1 MIEERNGVRN
11 WASILDEGTRLQAEK
26 LARSPAVSGPVA
38 LMPDA
43 HVGIGATVGSVFV
56 TENAIIPAAVGV
68 DIGCGMIACRTDL
81 AANDLPDTM
90 QPLISVFARDIPG
103 GMGKG
108 HRQPKTSGVDWMA
121 DNRHD
126 LTDNLAKR
134 AQTQLGTLGSG
145 NHFLEVCLDEQDQVW
160 VVVHS
165 GSRGVGNQL
174 AQRHIKLAREQ
185 EQALEDRDLAY
196 FLNDTPAFEAYV
208 SDMMWAQG
216 YALQN
221 REIMMDTAL
230 QALFNFVGQGS
241 EVQRI
246 NCHHNFAQQEE
257 YDGRMVWVTRKGAI
271 QTRQGDYGVIPG
283 SMGDLRLAE
292 GLVLVA
298 SGNWGDVEVVFQ
310 QAIQVYQEFLLPW
323 DEAKVCYEWAVGL
336 IGKGRDGARDA
347 PAQALLGRALSLW
360 DSWQRRTKVVGCI
373 LSLTPQVRAPGLGEN
388 APL

>member
-11 WASILDEGTRLQAEK
+11 WASILDEGARLQAEK

-43 HVGIGATVGSVFV
+43 HVGIGATVGSVIV

-81 AANDLPDTM
+81 VANDLPGTL

-103 GMGKG
+103 GMGKS
-108 HRQPKTSGVDWMA
+108 HSQPKRSGADWMA
-121 DNRHD
+121 ANRHD
-126 LTDNLAKR
+126 LGDKLAKR
-134 AQTQLGTLGSG
+134 ARTQLGTLGSG
-145 NHFLEVCLDEQDQVW
+145 NHFLEVCLDEKDQVW

-196 FLNDTPAFEAYV
+196 FLNGTPAFKDYV
-208 SDMMWAQG
+208 SDMLWAQT

-221 REIMMDTAL
+221 RDIMMDTAL
-230 QALFNFVGQGS
+230 QALFSYVGQGS

-257 YDGRMVWVTRKGAI
+257 HDGRWIWVTRKGAI

-283 SMGDLRLAE
+283 SMGDRSFIVSGLGNPLSYNSCSHGAGRLMSRTQAKKS
-292 GLVLVA
+292 LT
-298 SGNWGDVEVVFQ
+298 VESL
-310 QAIQVYQEFLLPW
+310 E
-323 DEAKVCYEWAVGL
+323 EAMA
-336 IGKGRDGARDA
+336 GKAWTQNGA
-347 PAQALLGRALSLW
+347 ALLDEHPKAYKPIETVMADQADLVEIQATLHQIANYKGA
-360 DSWQRRTKVVGCI
+360 
-373 LSLTPQVRAPGLGEN
+373 
-388 APL
+388 

>member
-11 WASILDEGTRLQAEK
+11 WASILDEQTRAQAEK
-26 LARSPAVSGPVA
+26 LARCPAVSGPVA

-43 HVGIGATVGSVFV
+43 HLGIGATVGSVIV

-81 AANDLPDTM
+81 VANDLPDTL

-108 HRQPKTSGVDWMA
+108 HSQPKRSGVDWMA
-121 DNRHD
+121 ANRHD

-134 AQTQLGTLGSG
+134 ARTQLGTLGSG
-145 NHFLEVCLDEQDQVW
+145 NHFLEVCLDEKDQVW

-196 FLNDTPAFEAYV
+196 FMNDTPAFQAYV
-208 SDMMWAQG
+208 SDMLWAQT

-221 REIMMDTAL
+221 RDIMMDTAL

-257 YDGRMVWVTRKGAI
+257 HDGRMAWVTRKGAI

-283 SMGDLRLAE
+283 SMGDRSFIVSGLGNPLSYNSCSHGAGRLMSRTQAKKSLTVE
-292 GLVLVA
+292 SLEAAMAGKA
-298 SGNWGDVEVVFQ
+298 WTGNGT
-310 QAIQVYQEFLLPW
+310 
-323 DEAKVCYEWAVGL
+323 
-336 IGKGRDGARDA
+336 
-347 PAQALLGRALSLW
+347 ALLDEHPKAYKPIETVMADQADLVEIQATLHQIANYKGS
-360 DSWQRRTKVVGCI
+360 
-373 LSLTPQVRAPGLGEN
+373 
-388 APL
+388 